1 MIVVT
6 GCTGFIGFHLS
17 KKLLFQNIPVIG
29 IDTLDSL
36 VNPLHDWRLKQLR
49 GNGLKFLDVDITN
62 KAKLNKR
69 ISEENIQKIPTVYH
83 LAGLAGVRQSVENPK
98 KYYENN
104 IIGTL
109 NMLNIAT
116 KFSSQSFILASSSS
130 IYGSQNNN
138 KMPFIENE
146 TEENPQ
152 SPYAFSKLF
161 AEIVSRNYTNISSLN
176 VSSLRFFT
184 VYGPAGR
191 IDMSILKF
199 IHKIINEETINL
211 FGDGS
216 QERDFTYVEDI
227 CDGIISSSKLEGFQT
242 LNLGSS
248 KPYSLIDVLK
258 ILEKI
263 IKKESKIEYFPKH
276 YADVDYTW
284 ANINKAKSLLNWYPK
299 ISLEDGLEK
308 TVIWYKNNQKWLYSI
323 FD

>member
-1 MIVVT
+1 MILVT

-17 KKLLFQNIPVIG
+17 KKLLLQNIPVIG
-29 IDTLDSL
+29 IDTLNSL

-49 GNGLKFLDVDITN
+49 GHGLKFLDVDIIN
-62 KAKLNKR
+62 KAELNKR
-69 ISEENIQKIPTVYH
+69 ISEENIQKIPIVYH
-83 LAGLAGVRQSVENPK
+83 LAGLAGVRQSVEKPK

-116 KFSSQSFILASSSS
+116 EFSSESFILASSSS
-130 IYGSQNNN
+130 VYGSQNND
-138 KMPFIENE
+138 KVPFIENE
-146 TEENPQ
+146 TIENPQ

-161 AEIVSRNYTNISSLN
+161 AEIVSRNYTNISPLN

-191 IDMSILKF
+191 IEMSILKF

-216 QERDFTYVEDI
+216 QERDFTYIEDI

-248 KPYSLIDVLK
+248 KPWQLANEI
-258 ILEKI
+258 
-263 IKKESKIEYFPKH
+263 ESFIASIMLVSSAVFFP
-276 YADVDYTW
+276 A
-284 ANINKAKSLLNWYPK
+284 ISKAVP
-299 ISLEDGLEK
+299 
-308 TVIWYKNNQKWLYSI
+308 
-323 FD
+323 